1 MQNSAAKR
9 DLNPLDLRNS
19 ARSGSS
25 EQEPAP
31 VQRADLRA
39 AHTAAKRETVHIV
52 PMHKGGSE
60 SICCCW
66 LCWVMPSIQL
76 NSHSNA
82 GTKTKSTFS
91 TSAKQLQIGDGL
103 LPQVA

>member
-1 MQNSAAKR
+1 M
-9 DLNPLDLRNS
+9 
-19 ARSGSS
+19 
-25 EQEPAP
+25 
-31 VQRADLRA
+31 QRADLRA

-66 LCWVMPSIQL
+66 LCWVMPYIQL